1 MPIPRTIHQMG
12 CVCDC
17 GCWYG
22 CGCGCGQRPGGGR
35 DAAPNA
41 GGRHGTRSQ
50 RLVAAT
56 GSAVPRLLLP
66 RRQPVGPGAVAAA
79 GTWGGKALHHNNN
92 KLNNSRKD
100 WYERFEPTD
109 SSTDSPHT
117 RRTPDRIQASKC
129 VRTWYL
135 YEIINWYVNSIT
147 RANRR
152 SANNFFTFFRSFFT
166 DSTQNTPKMTD
177 IDQNHWSNFSN
188 LLGVSFY
195 VYGITLHLFNS
206 SKSAGIVKRTSHSKK
221 GQGPKN
227 INILLR
233 YYN

>member
-92 KLNNSRKD
+92 KLKNNSRKD

-117 RRTPDRIQASKC
+117 RRTPDRIQALEC
-129 VRTWYL
+129 VKTWYI
-135 YEIINWYVNSIT
+135 YEIINWYASVIT
-147 RANRR
+147 RAHKKKRK
-152 SANNFFTFFRSFFT
+152 
-166 DSTQNTPKMTD
+166 Q
-177 IDQNHWSNFSN
+177 
-188 LLGVSFY
+188 LFY
-195 VYGITLHLFNS
+195 LIGPFLRIS
-206 SKSAGIVKRTSHSKK
+206 SKIHQKWPISTKIDD
-221 GQGPKN
+221 Q
-227 INILLR
+227 ILR
-233 YYN
+233 IYYGYPSTYVV